1 MKRLVLT
8 DTSIMEANVK
18 TVEVFQVYT
27 ATYISLRRSCL
38 LVSITYR
45 ANCLLLSIN
54 LQGLQRLTVTMNV
67 PQLNIFP
74 LTVNA
79 PELFPFTEE

>member
-27 ATYISLRRSCL
+27 AIYILLRRSCL

-67 PQLNIFP
+67 PQLISSHGER
-74 LTVNA
+74 T
-79 PELFPFTEE
+79 